1 MTQMAHNR
9 KTKVLFVCVGNA
21 CRSPMA
27 EAIARHE
34 ASDVIEATS
43 AGLFPMG
50 MIPEMTR
57 QTLLSSGYSEEGLAS
72 KGLQEFAPEGVDL
85 LVNLS
90 GHPGLLVFESYRDV
104 EEWDVADPY
113 GENSATYQR
122 ILEDIQGRVRDLA
135 RRLRDQQSAAGQ
147 EK

>member
-1 MTQMAHNR
+1 MGHNG
-9 KTKVLFVCVGNA
+9 KINVLFVCVGNA

-27 EAIARHE
+27 EAIARQD
-34 ASDVIEATS
+34 ATDVIDASS

-50 MIPEMTR
+50 TIPEMTR
-57 QTLLSSGYSEEGLAS
+57 QTLESNGYSAEGLAS
-72 KGLQEFAPEGVDL
+72 KGLQEFVVAEVGL

-90 GHPGLLVFESYRDV
+90 GHPGLQVFERYPAV
-104 EEWDVADPY
+104 EEWNVADPY
-113 GENSATYQR
+113 GEDGAIYQR

-135 RRLRDQQSAAGQ
+135 RRLRDEQRRASR

>member
-1 MTQMAHNR
+1 MGHNE
-9 KTKVLFVCVGNA
+9 KIKVLFVCVGNA

-34 ASDVIEATS
+34 ASDVLDASS

-57 QTLLSSGYSEEGLAS
+57 QTLESNGYSAEGLES
-72 KGLQEFAPEGVDL
+72 KGLQQFSAQDVDL
-85 LVNLS
+85 VLNLS
-90 GHPGLLVFESYRDV
+90 GHQGLLIFDRYRVV
-104 EEWDVADPY
+104 EEWKVADPY
-113 GENSATYQR
+113 GEDGATYQR
-122 ILEDIQGRVRDLA
+122 ILEDIQGRVKDLA
-135 RRLRDQQSAAGQ
+135 RRLRDEQRKTRR